1 MKWSGKVFGG
11 IFGYLIAGPIGSV
24 FGFFL
29 GHQFDK
35 GLYRLNINS
44 FNTSKISY
52 IFFKRTFN
60 LMGYIAKSDGY
71 ISEKEINVARR
82 VMHRMSLTPIQ
93 VEQAIQFYTEGK
105 DQSFIWKEAIE
116 SLYQE
121 LSRHPDLIRAFVETQ
136 MQAAYLSEDFGSKKR
151 ELIWQ
156 IARTLMMSKAEF
168 AQIEALIYSHNF
180 SDEIKNN
187 SKKQL
192 DTAYKILGLS
202 LNATNKDIK
211 LAYRRLMNQHH
222 PDKLVARGLPKSM
235 IREAEEK
242 TQEIRSAYEK
252 IKKNRMFK

>member
-1 MKWSGKVFGG
+1 
-11 IFGYLIAGPIGSV
+11 
-24 FGFFL
+24 
-29 GHQFDK
+29 
-35 GLYRLNINS
+35 
-44 FNTSKISY
+44 
-52 IFFKRTFN
+52 
-60 LMGYIAKSDGY
+60 
-71 ISEKEINVARR
+71 
-82 VMHRMSLTPIQ
+82 
-93 VEQAIQFYTEGK
+93 
-105 DQSFIWKEAIE
+105 
-116 SLYQE
+116 
-121 LSRHPDLIRAFVETQ
+121 
-136 MQAAYLSEDFGSKKR
+136 
-151 ELIWQ
+151 
-156 IARTLMMSKAEF
+156 MMSKAEF